1 MFAISRKMRFVSGK
15 GRSFCCAQKEP
26 KRRSTQQVDLQMKN
40 QIQIH
45 IRRLS
50 IIPLGKKNE
59 NVAKLRIGDVM
70 VLQNG
75 SKRHGDFLR
84 PPSEWVEFGRTG
96 VGVTSP

>member
-1 MFAISRKMRFVSGK
+1 MLR
-15 GRSFCCAQKEP
+15 P
-26 KRRSTQQVDLQMKN
+26 KRTKKAQYTTSRSSNEEPNL
-40 QIQIH
+40 QIH

-50 IIPLGKKNE
+50 IIPFGKKNE